1 MVILKKEQSQKYF
14 RISWCIL
21 TIGIL
26 WILGA
31 TATRSA
37 TLPKRVQAAL
47 VEYKNASSQKP
58 HSESSPPKT
67 PNSST
72 NMFSPPPKKEI
83 PKCLAVLGNEALI
96 NGKWYKPGDMAEGA
110 RIIAVNPKSVKIL
123 WQEKEHSLVP
133 FDVQVQYAKQSEG
146 GKSPSGEIA
155 SPPSPSPDNRSG
167 RGPGMRDPQNMGRR
181 GPGGLSPEQRQ
192 AMYERYQNASPQ
204 EQEAMRQQMRERS
217 GGRGRGSRRPGRSRD

>member
-1 MVILKKEQSQKYF
+1 MHH
-14 RISWCIL
+14 R
-21 TIGIL
+21 
-26 WILGA
+26 
-31 TATRSA
+31 
-37 TLPKRVQAAL
+37 
-47 VEYKNASSQKP
+47 KNHIRNHRPQKP
-58 HSESSPPKT
+58 PTRPQICF
-67 PNSST
+67 PRRQ
-72 NMFSPPPKKEI
+72 KK
-83 PKCLAVLGNEALI
+83 KVLGNEALI

-110 RIIAVNPKSVKIL
+110 KIITVDPKSVKVL

-204 EQEAMRQQMRERS
+204 DWRP
-217 GGRGRGSRRPGRSRD
+217 RPGFKAAGTIQRLIIRSTVGE